1 MNTQILI
8 GADPE
13 VFTKDSTGRNVSAH
27 DLIQGTKEN
36 PFRVAAGAI
45 QVDGTALEFNIDPA
59 ASKDEFVSNIAL
71 VMSQL
76 EENYKQT
83 RPDLVIALEPTA
95 FYDQEYFDSLPP
107 EAKLLGCSPDY
118 NAYTG
123 RANKKP
129 KSDLPKRTAGA
140 HVHVG
145 WGSFD
150 FTSDEHFDLCIRLV
164 RQLDAVLF
172 LSSMLWDTDQERRT
186 MYGAIGSFRSKPFG
200 VEYRP
205 LSNRW
210 LSKVSIQEFVYEAS
224 VKATS
229 DFLDGVI
236 YEDDPLVHE
245 TLMAIHDGDI
255 PTEKEI
261 RQYLRH
267 LNDKFKTPL
276 FV

>member
-1 MNTQILI
+1 MHKISI

-13 VFTKDSTGRNVSAH
+13 IFTKTLDGVNVSAH
-27 DLIQGTKEN
+27 DLVPGTKEQ
-36 PFRVAAGAI
+36 PHQVACGAI

-59 ASKDEFVSNIAL
+59 SSVQEFVSNIDL
-71 VMSQL
+71 VMAQL
-76 EENYKQT
+76 EESYKQK
-83 RPDLVIALEPTA
+83 RPDLVLAIEPTA
-95 FYDQEYFDSLPP
+95 FYDKAYFDSLPE
-107 EAKLLGCSPDY
+107 EARLLGCSADF

-123 RANKKP
+123 KTNKKP
-129 KSDLPKRTAGA
+129 TTDQPKRTAGG

-150 FTSDEHFDLCIRLV
+150 FTSDAHFDLCIGMV
-164 RQLDAVLF
+164 RQLDSLLF
-172 LSSMLWDTDQERRT
+172 LSSMLWDSDQERRT
-186 MYGAIGSFRSKPFG
+186 MYGAIGSFRPKPFG

-210 LSKVSIQEFVYEAS
+210 LSKVSIQEFIFEATT
-224 VKATS
+224 KAAQ
-229 DFLDGVI
+229 DFLNGVI
-236 YEDDPLVHE
+236 YEEDPLVAE
-245 TLMAIHDGDI
+245 TLWAIHHGDI
-255 PTEKEI
+255 PSEKEI